1 MKIISNT
8 KDYYDHQAFVWGVD
22 DHVVYARKRFGSR
35 YLEESFGGMKI
46 ERIAGLTFDSGFSTL
61 NHVNYFAREVS
72 AQVDRSGDGWVV
84 IAGRVFPLVDVNW
97 LKNRRSSSHETSFPP
112 KIEVYN
118 PKKHDQLGFMHFQ
131 PRKEY
136 FDFVMMQEQPAIE
149 LSRLVGAPVFKI
161 DSYTRGTVT
170 IAEHVPNL
178 GELGFPAIY
187 PADQIFQDIS
197 YFMANQIKESPDVA
211 PVGKP
216 PQSNKEKIEA
226 HGFDYKQSFRHRK

>member
-1 MKIISNT
+1 MKIVSNT

-22 DHVVYARKRFGSR
+22 DHVVYARK
-35 YLEESFGGMKI
+35 SFGRRYIESDSYGKI
-46 ERIAGLTFDSGFSTL
+46 ERVAGLTFESEFSTFSVSYYSREISATVYRAL
-61 NHVNYFAREVS
+61 N
-72 AQVDRSGDGWVV
+72 GWIV

-97 LKNRRSSSHETSFPP
+97 LKNQRVSLHEASPS

-118 PKKHDQLGFMHFQ
+118 PKKHNQLGFMHFQ
-131 PRKEY
+131 PGKEY
-136 FDFVMMQEQPAIE
+136 FDYVMAQKQDAIE

-161 DSYTRGTVT
+161 DSYQSGTVT

-211 PVGKP
+211 PIGKP